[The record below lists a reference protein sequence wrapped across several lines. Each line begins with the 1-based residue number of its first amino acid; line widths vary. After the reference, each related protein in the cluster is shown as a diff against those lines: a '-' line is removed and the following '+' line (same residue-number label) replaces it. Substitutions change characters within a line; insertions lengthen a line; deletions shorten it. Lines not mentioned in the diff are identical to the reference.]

1 MLGDFDAHKAV
12 QEAAE
17 RQELA
22 EKTHSGGPLHHA
34 RLGALCAA
42 LLAVA
47 AAIAN
52 LLANKSAT
60 AALHAKNDAILN
72 RAEASDFY
80 NFYQSR
86 SIKRHIYEASLATN
100 ASLSPSVRR
109 NLSAVVA
116 HERTEAE
123 PLLASAR
130 AKETQ
135 TREANE
141 HSERLVHAHEVMEGG
156 VALFEVAI
164 ALVSISALMSST
176 FLLAFAG
183 AASVGGL
190 LITAYGFKLQ

>member
-1 MLGDFDAHKAV
+1 MLDDFDAHKAV
-12 QEAAE
+12 HEAAE
-17 RQELA
+17 HRELA
-22 EKTHSGGPLHHA
+22 ENTHSGGPLHHA

-80 NFYQSR
+80 SFYESR
-86 SIKRHIYEASLATN
+86 GIKRHIYEASLATN
-100 ASLSPSVRR
+100 PSLSPSVRR
-109 NLSAVVA
+109 NLAAVVT

-123 PLLASAR
+123 PLLARAR
-130 AKETQ
+130 GKETE

-141 HSERLVHAHEVMEGG
+141 RSERLMHAHEVMEGG
-156 VALFEVAI
+156 VALFEIAI

-183 AASVGGL
+183 AASIGGFF
-190 LITAYGFKLQ
+190 ISAYGFTLQ